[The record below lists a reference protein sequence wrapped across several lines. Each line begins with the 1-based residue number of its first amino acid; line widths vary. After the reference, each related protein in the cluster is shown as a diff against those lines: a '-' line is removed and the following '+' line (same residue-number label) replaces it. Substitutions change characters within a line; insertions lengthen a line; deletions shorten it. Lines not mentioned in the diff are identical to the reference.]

1 VVSIRLTRDYLKVN
15 SNSEIKEVA
24 KLFLRLGVTAFG
36 GPAAHIAMMHDEVV
50 NKRKWMSEQHFLD
63 LVGAT
68 NLIPGPNSTEMAIH
82 IGHERAGWKG
92 LIVAGLCF
100 ILPAVFITG
109 VFAWLYKQYGQL
121 PEVQPFVYGIT
132 PAIIAI
138 ILAAVYPL
146 AKKSLKSIELAIIGI
161 TVLILSLLNL
171 NEIYLMFGAGIIAL
185 ILASFKNNKLKNVN
199 GFFPFTILQI
209 SSPQIVSATNVNL
222 FLIFLKI
229 GAILYGSGYV
239 LFAFLDTELV
249 STGIITRQQ
258 LIDAIAVGQFT
269 PGPVFSS
276 VTFIGY
282 QINGWQGAAIST
294 IGIFFPSFVFVALL
308 NPLVKNM
315 RNSKLFSAFLDGV
328 NVASVAIIIS
338 VCYFMGNGTIND
350 WRTIFIAVASLTL
363 TFGFRKIN
371 SAFIVLGGS
380 LAGYLLS
387 LI

>member
-1 VVSIRLTRDYLKVN
+1 MRE
-15 SNSEIKEVA
+15 SNLKEVA
-24 KLFLRLGVTAFG
+24 GLFLKLGVIGFG
-36 GPAAHIAMMHDEVV
+36 GPAAHIAMMRDEVV
-50 NKRKWMSEQHFLD
+50 QKRKWMDEQHFLD

-100 ILPAVFITG
+100 IMPAVFITG
-109 VFAWLYKQYGQL
+109 IFAWLYKQYGQL
-121 PEVQPFVYGIT
+121 PAVQPFVYGIK

-138 ILAAVYPL
+138 ILGAIFPL
-146 AKKSLKSIELAIIGI
+146 AKKSLKSVELAIIGLA
-161 TVLILSLLNL
+161 VLVLSLINF
-171 NEIYLMFGAGIIAL
+171 NEIYLMFGAGF
-185 ILASFKNNKLKNVN
+185 LAMLLYSIRNKKLNATN
-199 GFFPFTILQI
+199 SIFPFTILQI
-209 SSPQIVSATNVNL
+209 TTTSILSAANINL

-249 STGIITRQQ
+249 STGLITRQQ

-282 QINGWQGAAIST
+282 QLNGWSGAIVST
-294 IGIFFPSFVFVALL
+294 IGIFLPSFIFVALL
-308 NPLVKNM
+308 NPLVRKM
-315 RNSKLFSAFLDGV
+315 RNSNLFSAFLDAV
-328 NVASVAIIIS
+328 NVASIAIIIS
-338 VCYFMGNGTIND
+338 VCYFMGKDTITD
-350 WRTIFIAVASLTL
+350 WRTILIAGICIVF
-363 TFGFRKIN
+363 TFGLRKIN
-371 SAFIVLGGS
+371 SAIIVVGGS

-387 LI
+387 FI